1 MNRAVTVRYFFF
13 TTALP
18 IFRDTNL
25 PAPIFLPKFDR
36 TLRFPPVAA
45 LAVSKAPWAG
55 PND

>member
-1 MNRAVTVRYFFF
+1 MNSAVTVRYFFF

-25 PAPIFLPKFDR
+25 PTKIRSHPAVPAGGGAGLFQ
-36 TLRFPPVAA
+36 A
-45 LAVSKAPWAG
+45 LAAG